1 MEAFRLQMGLAP
13 GKHLDWFISRYY
25 QASEIYNSCV
35 VNLSCSVLYFHES
48 KSETETVQWY
58 LHISSPSL
66 FPDLFRLESYRL
78 YDLLLIFRRGGNAL
92 SVQLEDLSDLI
103 H

>member
-1 MEAFRLQMGLAP
+1 MGLAP
-13 GKHLDWFISRYY
+13 GKHLDWFISRYH
-25 QASEIYNSCV
+25 QANEIYNSYV

-66 FPDLFRLESYRL
+66 FPDLFRLEAYRL
-78 YDLLLIFRRGGNAL
+78 YDPLLIFRRGGNAL
-92 SVQLEDLSDLI
+92 CVQLEDLSDLI
-103 H
+103 N